1 MQREA
6 NARVSTVNLY
16 ELYPQG
22 ERDGL
27 SINVG
32 ELDGLE
38 GFTVNDTDAESPH
51 PLHRDV
57 ALIARSLYVFN
68 LLMVH
73 SVGHALK
80 VLKARV
86 D

>member
-6 NARVSTVNLY
+6 NACVSAVDLY

-22 ERDGL
+22 ESDGL
-27 SINVG
+27 PINVG
-32 ELDGLE
+32 ELNGLE

-57 ALIARSLYVFN
+57 AFIARSLYVFN
-68 LLMVH
+68 LLVVY